1 MHKEDSGSVSSWLVQ
16 QASIPA
22 QGQTLS
28 KSARSK
34 SSSLRSK
41 AKPCLVTAEAA
52 ISLDRT
58 SSHVSTLSLDSAS
71 SAASGWS
78 PRTAENVHSKQQRR
92 SRKPDRILSGVLPAR
107 LDTQASP
114 ASADLVRESSWLSNV
129 SLDSDSTLES
139 RPSASQS
146 SRLSPAKTTR
156 QGSGT
161 LLHTQH
167 SILDPLPEKP
177 TDVVRHRKVFG
188 STYSVGKLG
197 ELPYTPPPRVRGSL
211 TQPPWVA
218 AANQKKTT
226 VASDPFIMEKLG
238 KASSLTAITSD
249 YSPDLESFTSPTW
262 LTQSPDDEAT
272 AQSILVPATGTF
284 LTCVPPHP
292 PPNLVRTPALATV
305 SVRKPFPWHLP
316 LSDVCMIDAQVVRRY
331 CASCCAREGSTR
343 ATSYQSVM
351 TLCILNWALL

>member
-1 MHKEDSGSVSSWLVQ
+1 MQSEGSGVVSSWLFQ
-16 QASIPA
+16 QASTSA
-22 QGQTLS
+22 QGQTLN
-28 KSARSK
+28 KVVRSQ

-41 AKPCLVTAEAA
+41 VKPSLVTADTA

-58 SSHVSTLSLDSAS
+58 SSHVSTSSLDSAS

-78 PRTAENVHSKQQRR
+78 PRTAADVHSKQQRR
-92 SRKPDRILSGVLPAR
+92 SRKPDRIRRGILPAR
-107 LDTQASP
+107 LDAQGSP
-114 ASADLVRESSWLSNV
+114 AGADLVRESSLLSNA
-129 SLDSDSTLES
+129 SLDSDSAVES
-139 RPSASQS
+139 RPSATHT

-218 AANQKKTT
+218 AANQKAA
-226 VASDPFIMEKLG
+226 VAAGTFIRGKLG
-238 KASSLTAITSD
+238 TAGSLTAITSD
-249 YSPDLESFTSPTW
+249 QSSDLDSLSSVAELTPSPSNET
-262 LTQSPDDEAT
+262 T
-272 AQSILVPATGTF
+272 AQSIQVSVIGTSLHVSLPTHPPTPAP
-284 LTCVPPHP
+284 LPSPPPQHSPLYLYVPPSP
-292 PPNLVRTPALATV
+292 L
-305 SVRKPFPWHLP
+305 HLP
-316 LSDVCMIDAQVVRRY
+316 LPGVCIIHAQGV
-331 CASCCAREGSTR
+331 
-343 ATSYQSVM
+343 
-351 TLCILNWALL
+351 